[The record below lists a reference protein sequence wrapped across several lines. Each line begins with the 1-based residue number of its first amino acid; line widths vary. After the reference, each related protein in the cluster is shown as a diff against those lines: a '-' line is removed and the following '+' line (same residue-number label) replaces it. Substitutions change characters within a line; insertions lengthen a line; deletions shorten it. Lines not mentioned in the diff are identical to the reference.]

1 MSLLTN
7 MIYLL
12 LRTAH
17 HFCQNLVQTVRRIQM
32 QTVHSEKGKEREE
45 CKHMGEKM
53 KEEGKKLPK
62 KKEKKHPTDP
72 CNERVLRTCGIGRC
86 YAWLMRGL
94 MVLDTIQWS
103 RDIYIEHITGHRQ
116 YQEV

>member
-62 KKEKKHPTDP
+62 KKEKKHPTVS
-72 CNERVLRTCGIGRC
+72 CISQSCAFNCKREE
-86 YAWLMRGL
+86 GL
-94 MVLDTIQWS
+94 EFGKTV
-103 RDIYIEHITGHRQ
+103 RITRAG
-116 YQEV
+116 